1 VKLKDIR
8 AERDNKVAMILNYFS
23 VIMAIFYFVAGLGF
37 LFFPWFTMVGSPTRE
52 IVATLLMLYGI
63 IRGYRIYVKIGK
75 SNTINQQAYETE
87 E

>member
-1 VKLKDIR
+1 
-8 AERDNKVAMILNYFS
+8 
-23 VIMAIFYFVAGLGF
+23 
-37 LFFPWFTMVGSPTRE
+37 
-52 IVATLLMLYGI
+52 MLYGI